1 MTEKIPPARMHPP
14 SFATVSLRIAF
25 ALLVLIGGCQSMQEL
40 IGGAPKPTAHVI
52 GASIR
57 GLSLENIV
65 LLFDVEVENPY
76 ATSLPLIDL
85 DYSLMSGSSKF
96 LEGTVKPTGSI
107 PARGKQVIQIP
118 ATVPFSSLLAALK
131 GVKPGAI
138 VPYTA
143 NFRIDIDAPVLG
155 RIDVPLSKSGEL
167 PVPAVPQV
175 ELTSLAIGKLS
186 LDQMTASA
194 KLQVKNTNQ
203 FPLDLTK
210 LGVSFALGGEE
221 VGSSKLA
228 NSVNLPAGQATML
241 DVPLSFSPRAVGVGL
256 VNLLRGNQIAYK
268 VSGSIDANTRFGPLS
283 LPFNHIGN
291 TSVTR

>member
-1 MTEKIPPARMHPP
+1 MAGMFNLPRIRLH
-14 SFATVSLRIAF
+14 FAPLAAFLSLF
-25 ALLVLIGGCQSMQEL
+25 AGCQSMQDI
-40 IGGAPKPTAHVI
+40 IGGAPKPTAHII

-76 ATSLPLIDL
+76 AASLPLIDL
-85 DYSLMSGSSKF
+85 GYSLTSGGRKF
-96 LEGTVKPTGSI
+96 LEGTVRPTGSI
-107 PARGKQVIQIP
+107 PARGRQVIQLP
-118 ATVPFSSLLAALK
+118 ATVQFSSLFATLK

-143 NFRIDIDAPVLG
+143 DFRIGVNAPVLG
-155 RIDVPLSKSGEL
+155 RLGIPLSKSGEL

-210 LGVSFALGGEE
+210 LGVSFALGGQD
-221 VGSSKLA
+221 VGGSKLA
-228 NSVNLPAGQATML
+228 NSVNLPAGQATTL

-256 VNLLRGNQIAYK
+256 VNLLKGNQIAYK

-283 LPFNHIGN
+283 LPFSHIGN
-291 TSVTR
+291 TAVTR

>member
-1 MTEKIPPARMHPP
+1 MRTLVSHR
-14 SFATVSLRIAF
+14 FAAF
-25 ALLVLIGGCQSMQEL
+25 ALICASLVGGCQSMQDI
-40 IGGAPKPTAHVI
+40 IGGVPKPTAHVI

-57 GLSLENIV
+57 GLSLDNIV
-65 LLFDVEVENPY
+65 LLFDIEVENPY
-76 ATSLPLIDL
+76 AASLPLIDL
-85 DYSLMSGSSKF
+85 GYSLTSGGRKF
-96 LEGTVKPTGSI
+96 LEGTVTPTGSI
-107 PARGKQVIQIP
+107 PARGKQVIQLP
-118 ATVPFSSLLAALK
+118 ATVQFSSLFATLK

-143 NFRIDIDAPVLG
+143 DFRIGVNAPVLG
-155 RIDVPLSKSGEL
+155 RLDIPLSKSGEL

-186 LDQMTASA
+186 LDQITASA

-210 LGVSFALGGEE
+210 LGVSFALGGQE
-221 VGSSKLA
+221 VGGSKLA
-228 NSVNLPAGQATML
+228 NPVNLPAGQATTL
-241 DVPLSFSPRAVGVGL
+241 DVPLSFSPRAAGIGL

-283 LPFNHIGN
+283 LPFSHIGN
-291 TSVTR
+291 TAVTR

>member
-1 MTEKIPPARMHPP
+1 MFNLLYFRLH
-14 SFATVSLRIAF
+14 F
-25 ALLVLIGGCQSMQEL
+25 ALLAASLLVLGGCQSMQDL

-57 GLSLENIV
+57 GLSLENVV

-76 ATSLPLIDL
+76 ATNLALIDL
-85 DYSLMSGSSKF
+85 GYSLTSHGAKF
-96 LEGTVKPTGSI
+96 LEGSVKPTGSI
-107 PARGKQVIQIP
+107 PAHGKQVIQLP
-118 ATVPFSSLLAALK
+118 ATVPFASLFAALK

-143 NFRIDIDAPVLG
+143 DFKIGVDAPVLG

-175 ELTSLAIGKLS
+175 ELTTLAIDKLS
-186 LDQMTASA
+186 IDQMTASA

-210 LGVSFALGGEE
+210 LGVNFALGGQE
-221 VGSSKLA
+221 VGRSKLA
-228 NSVNLPAGQATML
+228 SPVHLPAGQAATL
-241 DVPLSFSPRAVGVGL
+241 EVPLSFSPRSAGIGL
-256 VNLLRGNQIAYK
+256 VNLLRGNQIAYQ

-291 TSVTR
+291 TAVTR

>member
-1 MTEKIPPARMHPP
+1 MFNLP
-14 SFATVSLRIAF
+14 RIRLHF
-25 ALLVLIGGCQSMQEL
+25 ALLAAFLSLLGGCQSMQDL

-85 DYSLMSGSSKF
+85 GYSLTSGGSKF
-96 LEGTVKPTGSI
+96 LEGTAKSTGSI
-107 PARGKQVIQIP
+107 PARGKQVIQVP
-118 ATVPFSSLLAALK
+118 ATVPFSSLFATLK

-143 NFRIDIDAPVLG
+143 DFRLGVDAPVLG
-155 RIDVPLSKSGEL
+155 RLDVPLSKSGEL
-167 PVPAVPQV
+167 PVPAVPHV

-210 LGVSFALGGEE
+210 LGVSFALGGQE
-221 VGSSKLA
+221 VGGSKLA
-228 NSVNLPAGQATML
+228 IPVNLPAGQAATL
-241 DVPLSFSPRAVGVGL
+241 EVPLSFSPRAAGMGL

-283 LPFNHIGN
+283 LPFSHIGN
-291 TSVTR
+291 TAVTR

>member
-1 MTEKIPPARMHPP
+1 MRPV
-14 SFATVSLRIAF
+14 VSHRLAAF
-25 ALLVLIGGCQSMQEL
+25 ALICASLFSGCQSMQDL

-52 GASIR
+52 GASVR

-76 ATSLPLIDL
+76 AASLPLIDL
-85 DYSLMSGSSKF
+85 GYSLTSGGGKF
-96 LEGTVKPTGSI
+96 LEGSVKPTGSI
-107 PARGKQVIQIP
+107 PARGKQVIQLP
-118 ATVPFSSLLAALK
+118 ATVQFSSLFATLK

-143 NFRIDIDAPVLG
+143 DFKLGVDAPVLG
-155 RIDVPLSKSGEL
+155 RLDVPLSKSGEL
-167 PVPAVPQV
+167 PIPAVPQV
-175 ELTSLAIGKLS
+175 ELTSLAIGKLG

-210 LGVSFALGGEE
+210 LGVSFALGGQE
-221 VGSSKLA
+221 VGGSKLA
-228 NSVNLPAGQATML
+228 NSVNLPAGQATTL
-241 DVPLSFSPRAVGVGL
+241 EVPLSFSPRAVGIGL

-283 LPFNHIGN
+283 LPFSHIGN
-291 TSVTR
+291 TAVTR

>member
-1 MTEKIPPARMHPP
+1 MRPI
-14 SFATVSLRIAF
+14 SFATLFTRIAF
-25 ALLVLIGGCQSMQEL
+25 ALLASLAGCQSMQDML
-40 IGGAPKPTAHVI
+40 GGAPRPTAHVI

-76 ATSLPLIDL
+76 AASLPLTDL
-85 DYSLMSGSSKF
+85 GYSLASGGKKF
-96 LEGTVKPTGSI
+96 LEGTLTPTGSI
-107 PARGKQVIQIP
+107 PARGKQVIQLP
-118 ATVPFSSLLAALK
+118 ATVPFSSLYAALK

-138 VPYTA
+138 VAYTA
-143 NFRIDIDAPVLG
+143 DFRIGVNVPVLG
-155 RIDVPLSKSGEL
+155 RIDVPLSKNGEF

-175 ELTSLAIGKLS
+175 ELSSLAIGKLS
-186 LDQMTASA
+186 LDQIKASA

-210 LGVSFALGGEE
+210 LGVNFALGGQE
-221 VGSSKLA
+221 VGGSKLT
-228 NSVNLPAGQATML
+228 NPVTLSAGQATTIEM
-241 DVPLSFSPRAVGVGL
+241 PLSFSPRAVGIGL

-283 LPFNHIGN
+283 LPFSHIGN
-291 TSVTR
+291 TAVTK

>member
-1 MTEKIPPARMHPP
+1 MHTLV
-14 SFATVSLRIAF
+14 SHRFITFAVICASLVA
-25 ALLVLIGGCQSMQEL
+25 GCQSMQDL

-57 GLSLENIV
+57 GLSLENVV
-65 LLFDVEVENPY
+65 LLFDVEVQNPY
-76 ATSLPLIDL
+76 AASLPLIDL
-85 DYSLMSGSSKF
+85 GYSLTSGGRKF
-96 LEGTVKPTGSI
+96 LEGTVTPTGSI
-107 PARGKQVIQIP
+107 PARGKQVIQLP
-118 ATVPFSSLLAALK
+118 ATVPFSSLFATLK

-143 NFRIDIDAPVLG
+143 DFRIGVNAPVLG
-155 RIDVPLSKSGEL
+155 RLDLPFSKSGEL
-167 PVPAVPQV
+167 PVPAVPRV
-175 ELTSLAIGKLS
+175 ELTSLAIARLS

-210 LGVSFALGGEE
+210 LGVSFALGGQE

-228 NSVNLPAGQATML
+228 NPVNLPAGQAAIL
-241 DVPLSFSPRAVGVGL
+241 EVPLSFSPRAAGIGL

-268 VSGSIDANTRFGPLS
+268 VSGSIDANSRFGPLS
-283 LPFNHIGN
+283 LPFSHIGN
-291 TSVTR
+291 TPISR

>member
-1 MTEKIPPARMHPP
+1 MR
-14 SFATVSLRIAF
+14 SLVSRRLATF
-25 ALLVLIGGCQSMQEL
+25 ALFCACLVSGCQSMQDL

-85 DYSLMSGSSKF
+85 GYSLTSGGRKF
-96 LEGTVKPTGSI
+96 LEGSVKPTGSI
-107 PARGKQVIQIP
+107 PARGKQVVQLP
-118 ATVPFSSLLAALK
+118 ATVPFSSLFATLK
-131 GVKPGAI
+131 GAKPGAI

-143 NFRIDIDAPVLG
+143 DFKLGVDAPVLG

-167 PVPAVPQV
+167 PIPNVPQV
-175 ELTSLAIGKLS
+175 ELTSLDIGKLS

-210 LGVSFALGGEE
+210 LGVSFALGGQE
-221 VGSSKLA
+221 VGGSRLA
-228 NSVNLPAGQATML
+228 NSVNLPAGQATTL
-241 DVPLSFSPRAVGVGL
+241 DVPLSFSPRAVGIGL
-256 VNLLRGNQIAYK
+256 MNLLRGNQIAYK

-283 LPFNHIGN
+283 LPFSHIGN
-291 TSVTR
+291 TAVTR

>member
-1 MTEKIPPARMHPP
+1 MRPL
-14 SFATVSLRIAF
+14 VSPRLIAF
-25 ALLVLIGGCQSMQEL
+25 ALICASLITGCQSLQDL

-57 GLSLENIV
+57 GLSLDNIV

-76 ATSLPLIDL
+76 AASLPLIDL
-85 DYSLMSGSSKF
+85 GYSLTSSGSKF

-118 ATVPFSSLLAALK
+118 ATVPFSSLFTTLK
-131 GVKPGAI
+131 GVKPGSI

-143 NFRIDIDAPVLG
+143 DFKLGVDAPVLG
-155 RIDVPLSKSGEL
+155 RLEVPMSKSGEL
-167 PVPAVPQV
+167 PIPAVPQV
-175 ELTSLAIGKLS
+175 ELSSLVIGKLS

-210 LGVSFALGGEE
+210 LGVSFALGGLD

-228 NSVNLPAGQATML
+228 SPINLPAGQAATL
-241 DVPLSFSPRAVGVGL
+241 EVPLSFSPRAVGIGI

-268 VSGSIDANTRFGPLS
+268 VSGSIDANSRFGPLS
-283 LPFNHIGN
+283 LPFSHIGN
-291 TSVTR
+291 TPISR

>member
-1 MTEKIPPARMHPP
+1 MPKFP
-14 SFATVSLRIAF
+14 SIRIFVALIA
-25 ALLVLIGGCQSMQEL
+25 ALLPGCQSMQDL
-40 IGGAPKPTAHVI
+40 LGGAPKPTAHVI

-76 ATSLPLIDL
+76 GTALPLIDL
-85 DYSLMSGSSKF
+85 AYSLTSGGSKF
-96 LEGTVKPTGSI
+96 LEGTVTPTGSI
-107 PARGKQVIQIP
+107 PAHGKQVLQIP

-131 GVKPGAI
+131 GVKPGAV

-143 NFRIDIDAPVLG
+143 DFRIGIDAPVLG
-155 RIDVPLSKSGEL
+155 RLDVPLSKSGEL

-175 ELTSLAIGKLS
+175 QLTSLAIGKLS

-210 LGVSFALGGEE
+210 LGVSFALGGQE

-228 NSVNLPAGQATML
+228 NPVNLPAGQTATL
-241 DVPLSFSPRAVGVGL
+241 EVPLSFSLRSAGIGL

-268 VSGSIDANTRFGPLS
+268 ISGSVDANTRFGPLS
-283 LPFNHIGN
+283 LPFSHVGN
-291 TSVTR
+291 TAVTR

>member
-1 MTEKIPPARMHPP
+1 MFQLLQRYETNGHSELAWPVVHFQPHHAHPHQSSP
-14 SFATVSLRIAF
+14 GRSHPWSALSLVSGCQSLQD
-25 ALLVLIGGCQSMQEL
+25 LIGGT
-40 IGGAPKPTAHVI
+40 PKPTAHVI

-65 LLFDVEVENPY
+65 LLFDIEVENPY

-85 DYSLMSGSSKF
+85 GYSLASGGRKF

-107 PARGKQVIQIP
+107 PARGKQVIQLP
-118 ATVPFSSLLAALK
+118 ATIPFAPLLATLK

-143 NFRIDIDAPVLG
+143 DFKLGVDAPVLG
-155 RIDVPLSKSGEL
+155 RLDVPLSKSGEL
-167 PVPAVPQV
+167 PIPAVPQV
-175 ELTSLAIGKLS
+175 ELSSLAIGKLS

-210 LGVSFALGGEE
+210 ARRELGAWRAGGRQQQ
-221 VGSSKLA
+221 
-228 NSVNLPAGQATML
+228 AGTIRSTFPQDRQRHWMC
-241 DVPLSFSPRAVGVGL
+241 R
-256 VNLLRGNQIAYK
+256 
-268 VSGSIDANTRFGPLS
+268 
-283 LPFNHIGN
+283 
-291 TSVTR
+291 

>member
-1 MTEKIPPARMHPP
+1 MRTLVSHR
-14 SFATVSLRIAF
+14 FAAF
-25 ALLVLIGGCQSMQEL
+25 ALICASLVGGCQSMQDI
-40 IGGAPKPTAHVI
+40 IGSAPKPTAHVI

-65 LLFDVEVENPY
+65 LLFDIEVENPY
-76 ATSLPLIDL
+76 GASLPLIDL
-85 DYSLMSGSSKF
+85 GYSLTSGGRKF
-96 LEGTVKPTGSI
+96 LEGSVKPTGSI
-107 PARGKQVIQIP
+107 PARGKQVIQLP
-118 ATVPFSSLLAALK
+118 ATVQFSSLFATLQ

-143 NFRIDIDAPVLG
+143 DFKLGVDAPVLG
-155 RIDVPLSKSGEL
+155 RLDMALAKSGEL
-167 PVPAVPQV
+167 PIPAVPQV

-210 LGVSFALGGEE
+210 LGVSFALGGQE

-228 NSVNLPAGQATML
+228 NSVNLPAGQATTL
-241 DVPLSFSPRAVGVGL
+241 DVPLSFSPRAVGMGL

-283 LPFNHIGN
+283 LPFSHIGN
-291 TSVTR
+291 TAVTR

>member
-1 MTEKIPPARMHPP
+1 MRTLVSHR
-14 SFATVSLRIAF
+14 FAAF
-25 ALLVLIGGCQSMQEL
+25 ALICASLVGGCQSMQDI
-40 IGGAPKPTAHVI
+40 IGGVPKPTAHVI

-57 GLSLENIV
+57 GLSLDNIV
-65 LLFDVEVENPY
+65 LLFDIEVENPY
-76 ATSLPLIDL
+76 AASLPLIDL
-85 DYSLMSGSSKF
+85 GYSLTSGGRKF
-96 LEGTVKPTGSI
+96 LEGTVTPTGSI
-107 PARGKQVIQIP
+107 PARGKQVIQLP
-118 ATVPFSSLLAALK
+118 ATVQFSSLFATLK

-143 NFRIDIDAPVLG
+143 DFRIGVNAPVLG
-155 RIDVPLSKSGEL
+155 RLDIPLSKSGEL

-186 LDQMTASA
+186 LDQITASA

-210 LGVSFALGGEE
+210 LGVSFALGGQE
-221 VGSSKLA
+221 VGGSKLA
-228 NSVNLPAGQATML
+228 NPVNLPAGQATTL
-241 DVPLSFSPRAVGVGL
+241 DVPLSFSPRAAGMGL

-283 LPFNHIGN
+283 LPFSHIGN
-291 TSVTR
+291 TAVTR